1 MECTE
6 NRKFDLNGVPDKL
19 PEEAWTA
26 LQKASDERDLEE
38 FREVSISF
46 LASLLQSLTVSRTS
60 KFTPRRFPRPRLW
73 ISRRRCVRK
82 TLKFTSLRWCVT
94 HHSMEYIRI
103 LILGVIGE
111 ADWRLHVPDQPSG
124 QAQLQVRGRL
134 LFQPQ
139 AAAGDSARALAP
151 VGRGEPGSS

>member
-1 MECTE
+1 MDIEKKM
-6 NRKFDLNGVPDKL
+6 R
-19 PEEAWTA
+19 EEDFKIYLIAMV
-26 LQKASDERDLEE
+26 RD
-38 FREVSISF
+38 SS
-46 LASLLQSLTVSRTS
+46 
-60 KFTPRRFPRPRLW
+60 
-73 ISRRRCVRK
+73 
-82 TLKFTSLRWCVT
+82 
-94 HHSMEYIRI
+94 SMEYIRI

-111 ADWRLHVPDQPSG
+111 TDWRLHVPDQPSG